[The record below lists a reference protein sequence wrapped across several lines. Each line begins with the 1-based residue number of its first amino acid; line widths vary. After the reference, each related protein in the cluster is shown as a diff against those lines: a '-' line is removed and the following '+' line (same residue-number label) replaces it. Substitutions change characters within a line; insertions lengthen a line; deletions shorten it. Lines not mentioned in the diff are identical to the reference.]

1 MFRGVR
7 RSGGRRWQTNGEN
20 PSGETPNVPVKW
32 RRLLSYLRPFIGILI
47 IGLLAS
53 VANSALSLVFPRVIG
68 DVVDSVLNVGNT
80 TQLDQIT
87 LLLLG
92 VFFVR
97 SISTF
102 IETMSLQY
110 VGERIVYNLRLQ
122 VYSHLQTLSLG
133 FYSQRRSGELMSRLS
148 NDVNGIQGALTN
160 TMNVGVQQSLIFL
173 GSIIVMIALNWRLTL
188 FILVLIP
195 ILIPIGFGFGA
206 VLRRLSSK
214 VNDEIAGVFT
224 IVSEVLMS
232 IREVKSFVR
241 EPFEIGRYNDGI
253 TRAFRLSLRL
263 LRVRAVVGPIIAFLG
278 FASIALVLWF
288 GGREVIDGRL
298 TGGEL
303 ISFIIYGTTV
313 AGSLSALV
321 GLYSSFQEALGAT
334 KRVFEILDEQP
345 SIMDAP
351 DAIALTKVEGRIT
364 FEHVS
369 FRYEER
375 QEVLRE
381 IDLDI
386 APGEIIA
393 LVGPSGA
400 GKSTMFNLIPRFYD
414 PTVGAVRIDGIDMR
428 QVTQTSLREQIA
440 IVPQETL
447 LFGGTILENI
457 RYGKLDASEAEIEA
471 AARAANA
478 HDFIRDFP
486 DGYNTVVGERGVR
499 LSGGQR
505 QRVAIARAL
514 LKNPRIL
521 LLDEATSSLDSESE
535 LEVQEALER
544 LMEDR
549 TTVIIAHRLSTVR
562 VADRIAVMENGRI
575 IELGSH
581 DELMALN
588 GLYSRLYLMQFRE
601 DEPVE

>member
-1 MFRGVR
+1 MFRSVR
-7 RSGGRRWQTNGEN
+7 RSSGRRQMSGEN
-20 PSGETPNVPVKW
+20 PSGETPNLPVNW
-32 RRLLSYLRPFIGILI
+32 RRLLSYLRPFIGIIL

-53 VANSALSLVFPRVIG
+53 FCNSALSLVFPRVIG
-68 DVVDSVLNVGNT
+68 EVVDSVLNVGST
-80 TQLDQIT
+80 ARLDQIT
-87 LLLLG
+87 LLLIG
-92 VFFVR
+92 VFFFR
-97 SISTF
+97 SVTTF
-102 IETMSLQY
+102 VETLSLQY

-122 VYSHLQTLSLG
+122 LYAHLQTLSLK
-133 FYSQRRSGELMSRLS
+133 FFSQRRTGELMSRLS
-148 NDVNGIQGALTN
+148 NDVNGIQGALTTSLN
-160 TMNVGVQQSLIFL
+160 IGVQQSLIFL
-173 GSIIVMIALNWRLTL
+173 GAITVMIVLNWRLTL
-188 FILVLIP
+188 FILALIP

-214 VNDEIAGVFT
+214 VNDEIAAVFT
-224 IVSEVLMS
+224 IVSEVLTS

-263 LRVRAVVGPIIAFLG
+263 LRVRAVVGPIVVFMG
-278 FASIALVLWF
+278 FAAIALVLWF

-313 AGSLSALV
+313 AGSLSSLV

-345 SIMDAP
+345 SIIDAP
-351 DAIALTKVEGRIT
+351 DAIALTSVAGRIT

-369 FRYEER
+369 FSYDGR
-375 QEVLRE
+375 QEVLHD
-381 IDLDI
+381 IHLDI

-400 GKSTMFNLIPRFYD
+400 GKSTLFNLIPRFYD
-414 PTVGAVRIDGIDMR
+414 PTAGAVRIDGIDMR
-428 QVTQTSLREQIA
+428 QVTQASLRAQIA

-447 LFGGTILENI
+447 LFGGTIRENI
-457 RYGKLDASEAEIEA
+457 RYGKLDATQAEIEA

-478 HDFIRDFP
+478 HDFITGFA
-486 DGYNTVVGERGVR
+486 DGYETVVGERGVR

-535 LEVQEALER
+535 HEVQEALER

-562 VADRIAVMENGRI
+562 VADRIAVMESGRI
-575 IELGSH
+575 VELGTH
-581 DELMALN
+581 DELMARS
-588 GLYSRLYLMQFRE
+588 GLYARLYMMQFRE
-601 DEPVE
+601 DAPIE